1 MNNREERLITAEKI
15 EEIIKYHPQK
25 GWITSFYLNID
36 PRFIVA
42 EKFKKVAHNLFR
54 EKLAELKAENSPEEK
69 IRQFEKDFSQIKRLL
84 EEKLEIK
91 GRTRGLAVFANS
103 EDNFLRVFL
112 LPQAAKNQIIFDPDP
127 YLRPLIAI
135 LDEHHRLLLAIVDH
149 RDARLFEIYMGEI
162 MEHEEHK
169 TNIRGK
175 IKEGG
180 WYGLEERRIE
190 RKIENQILQH
200 YKEVAFACMEHFRKE
215 LFDYLLVGIKQEDYP
230 TFINLLHSYLR
241 TRVKGRLNLNPK
253 DPINVIIEEALKA
266 ERNIEIEEDNQIL
279 QDLIEKIGNDDLAT
293 SSLPNVLR
301 ALHFGACQM
310 VVVDED
316 LTQEGFVCPK
326 CHYITLE
333 KSDCPVCNLSPVE
346 VEDIIDEITEE
357 VLLQGGEVKYIK
369 TDNPLLEKIQRI
381 GAFLRFKV

>member
-15 EEIIKYHPQK
+15 EEIIKYRPQK
-25 GWITSFYLNID
+25 GWVTSFYLNID

-42 EKFKKVAHNLFR
+42 EKFKKVAQNIYR
-54 EKLAELKAENSPEEK
+54 EKLAELKSGDIAEERV
-69 IRQFEKDFSQIKRLL
+69 RQFERDFSQINQFL

-91 GRTRGLAVFANS
+91 GRTRGVAAFVNS
-103 EDNFLRVFL
+103 EENLFRVFL

-127 YLRPLIAI
+127 YLRPLTAI
-135 LDEHHRLLLAIVDH
+135 LDEYHRLLVAIVDH
-149 RDARLFEIYMGEI
+149 RDARLFEVYMGEI

-200 YKEVAFACMEHFRKE
+200 YKEVAFACMEHFRKGH
-215 LFDYLLVGIKQEDYP
+215 FDYLLVGIKKEDYP
-230 TFINLLHSYLR
+230 TFLNLLHSYLR

-266 ERNIEIEEDNQIL
+266 EQNIETEEDNQIL
-279 QDLIEKIGNDDLAT
+279 QELMEKIGNDDLAT

-301 ALHFGACQM
+301 TLHFGACQM

-316 LTQEGFVCPK
+316 FIQEGFVCPQ

-333 KSDCPVCNLSPVE
+333 KSDCPLCNLPSVE
-346 VEDIIDEITEE
+346 VEDIIDEIIEE